1 MRSIPVMSLPLVA
14 LVVCGVLGG
23 TAHAQYTKA
32 AGKNAPLD
40 EVERT
45 YRDRDGRLR
54 TETVTVSPAQDG
66 FGNAVGNNHDLAI
79 DGAFDGQTVAVIQLY
94 TMDFD
99 FSLPRAALKEKGF
112 SVYRWANQPPSPAEL
127 ENGLAKASQLW
138 VIASDRRMLTPA
150 HVAVIKKFF
159 DAGHGVYIWGDN
171 EPYYAD
177 ANVLA
182 EALFGTTMQGN
193 LMGDQT
199 VAVQRSATTAGLLPN
214 HLLTTG
220 LEHIYEGITIATI
233 QPSPL
238 LHPLIYGS
246 ANNLVAAYHD
256 QDGHRAILDGGFTR
270 LYNKWDTA
278 GTARYVKNAAA
289 WLVNAERFGD
299 AVISPTVRAI
309 KPPTSTPPTRPG
321 DRSTTPS
328 APPVVIAAP
337 APSGDWL
344 PTDKIGW
351 ILVAAMG
358 LLLALGIHANT
369 RRSDLQ

>member
-1 MRSIPVMSLPLVA
+1 MRSIPAVLVSMVA
-14 LVVCGVLGG
+14 LVLLAG

-32 AGKNAPLD
+32 AGQNAPMD
-40 EVERT
+40 EMSRS
-45 YRDRDGRLR
+45 YRDKDGTLR
-54 TETVTVSPAQDG
+54 TETVTVAPAQDRY
-66 FGNAVGNNHDLAI
+66 GNAVGNNHDLAI

-112 SVYRWANQPPSPAEL
+112 SVYRWANSPPSPAEL
-127 ENGLAKASQLW
+127 EKGLAKASQLW
-138 VIASDRRMLTPA
+138 LISGNTRMLTA
-150 HVAVIKKFF
+150 EHVAVIKKFF
-159 DAGHGVYIWGDN
+159 EAGHGVYIWGDN

-193 LMGDQT
+193 LIGNQT
-199 VAVQRSATTAGLLPN
+199 VPVQSSPTTAGLLPN

-233 QPSPL
+233 QPSRTL
-238 LHPLIYGS
+238 KPLIYGS
-246 ANNLVAAYHD
+246 ANNLVAAYYD
-256 QDGHRAILDGGFTR
+256 QDGRRAILDGGFTR

-278 GTARYVKNAAA
+278 GTARYVKNAAS

-299 AVISPTVRAI
+299 AVVSAKVRTTTTV
-309 KPPTSTPPTRPG
+309 S
-321 DRSTTPS
+321 
-328 APPVVIAAP
+328 PPVVVKPAPVTVGVAP
-337 APSGDWL
+337 AERDWL

-351 ILVAAMG
+351 ILVSAMG
-358 LLLALGIHANT
+358 LLLLLGIYANT

>member
-1 MRSIPVMSLPLVA
+1 MRPAHVPILATLAVA
-14 LVVCGVLGG
+14 AVLCTGG
-23 TAHAQYTKA
+23 TAHAQYTRA
-32 AGKNAPLD
+32 AGKNAPMD
-40 EVERT
+40 EVERS
-45 YRDRDGRLR
+45 YRDTDGVVR
-54 TETVTVSPAQDG
+54 TETVRVAPAQDG
-66 FGNAVGNNHDLAI
+66 YGNAVGNNHDLAI

-112 SVYRWANQPPSPAEL
+112 SVYRWANQPPSPSEL
-127 ENGLAKASQLW
+127 ESGLAKASQLW
-138 VIASDRRMLTPA
+138 VIAGDHRMLTPE

-159 DAGHGVYIWGDN
+159 EAGHGVYIWGDN

-182 EALFGTTMQGN
+182 EALFGTTMTGN
-193 LMGDQT
+193 VIGDQT
-199 VAVQRSATTAGLLPN
+199 VSVQKTATTAGLLPN

-233 QPSPL
+233 QPSSSL
-238 LHPLIYGS
+238 KPLIYGS

-256 QDGHRAILDGGFTR
+256 QNGRRAILDGGFTR

-299 AVISPTVRAI
+299 AVISPKLRTATSAAHNPPAI
-309 KPPTSTPPTRPG
+309 
-321 DRSTTPS
+321 S
-328 APPVVIAAP
+328 APAD
-337 APSGDWL
+337 SDWL
-344 PTDKIGW
+344 PTGTIGW
-351 ILVAAMG
+351 ILVCGMG
-358 LLLALGIHANT
+358 LMLVLGIHANT
-369 RRSDLQ
+369 RRSDLR